1 MTTYRD
7 SQWAKRYKTMGDTA
21 EEAFLQVH
29 PYAHRLGLNR
39 PNFDVRGMSED
50 MRYAPD
56 FMVPDCLYEVM
67 GVASRGDSTLKFKLD
82 KASSLQTWE
91 CIGPVRLWIY
101 DSSKKRYW
109 DGSLTEWITACHK
122 AATFERFVDN
132 KKPYFALHIS
142 EFPVEEQRPE
152 TGV

>member
-7 SQWAKRYKTMGDTA
+7 SKWSKRYATMGDTA

-50 MRYAPD
+50 MRYTPD

-109 DGSLTEWITACHK
+109 DGSLTEWLTACHK
-122 AATFERFVDN
+122 SATFERFVDN